1 MRGVAVALGVAMIT
15 SVAGAACDRS
25 PFADEPREPSI
36 PERTPTP
43 APAPGGGNAG
53 IETDG
58 APMVER
64 ADPPGLAGDLRADV
78 ERFGSLDTC
87 VAQHAAVDPVVG
99 DAVRA
104 IGYDTLLRDA
114 CRMLQAISLKDRA
127 PCEAIAASGLQHRC
141 EAMLAMSMQD
151 ADKCPWA
158 AAADKRMGRDAT
170 CLAVAAHDPRMCAA
184 ELSALQPTCEAFT
197 TGDPTRCSTGDG
209 DRRTCERDL
218 ERVKSLLVD
227 RERQAHDTTL
237 PRAHFEIH
245 GANDAGSGDID
256 LSSLVAGGAVV
267 SSLPAGGVGIDLS
280 RDTEAVLRLPSR
292 TEKAHLSASIEIDA
306 GNAKITKLEV
316 IAPKMAPISCPSVHC
331 DVKVTIAKLEPTRG
345 SPVTASFE
353 GTVETPGQ
361 TYRIHLVISSF
372 VRDVVGRA
380 ALYGTR

>member
-1 MRGVAVALGVAMIT
+1 VALGVAMMT
-15 SVAGAACDRS
+15 GAAGMGCDRS
-25 PFADEPREPSI
+25 PFADEPHEPTP
-36 PERTPTP
+36 PERTQTP
-43 APAPGGGNAG
+43 PASQGASSG

-64 ADPPGLAGDLRADV
+64 ADPPALAGDLRSDV
-78 ERFGSLDTC
+78 ETFGSLDTC
-87 VAQHAAVDPVVG
+87 VAAHASVDPVVG

-114 CRMLQAISLKDRA
+114 CRMLQAIKLKDRA

-158 AAADKRMGRDAT
+158 AAADKRMGRDVT

-197 TGDPTRCSTGDG
+197 TGDPTRCTAGDG

-218 ERVKSLLVD
+218 ERAKSLLVD
-227 RERQAHDTTL
+227 RERQAHDTTQ
-237 PRAHFEIH
+237 PRAHFEMRVANA
-245 GANDAGSGDID
+245 ANDAGAGDVD
-256 LSSLVAGGAVV
+256 LSSLVAGGAVL
-267 SSLPAGGVGIDLS
+267 SSLPTGGVGIDLS
-280 RDTEAVLRLPSR
+280 RDTETVLRLPSR
-292 TEKAHLSASIEIDA
+292 TEKAHLSASIAIDG
-306 GNAKITKLEV
+306 GNAKVTKLEV
-316 IAPKMAPISCPSVHC
+316 IAPKMAPISCPGVHC
-331 DVKVTIAKLEPTRG
+331 DIKVTVATIEPTRG
-345 SPVTASFE
+345 SPITASFE
-353 GTVETPGQ
+353 GTVETPGA
-361 TYRIHLVISSF
+361 TYGIHLVISTF